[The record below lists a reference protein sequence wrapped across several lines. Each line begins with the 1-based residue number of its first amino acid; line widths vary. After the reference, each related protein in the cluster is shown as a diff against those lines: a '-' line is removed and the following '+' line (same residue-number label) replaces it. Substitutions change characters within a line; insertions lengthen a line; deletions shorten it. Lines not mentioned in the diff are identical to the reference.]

1 MASVK
6 VINVTKYYGDLA
18 AVNDVSF
25 ECEEGEFFSLL
36 GPSGA
41 GKTTTLELIAG
52 LKKLDRG
59 EIYFGGER
67 IDTIPPQERDV
78 AMAFENYALY
88 SHMTVYE
95 NVAFPLRS
103 PRRTEKLSPAQERAE
118 VEKITNRLGI
128 GEYLDRMPK
137 QLSGGQKQRVSL
149 ARAMVRRPR
158 VFLLDEPIAHLDAK
172 LKALARSDL
181 KRIANEVG
189 TTIIY
194 VTHNY
199 REALALS
206 DRILVLREGRVEQ
219 IGTPEQIFNEPAGD
233 FVANLVGDPPIN
245 FLDGELSEIDSSLW
259 FLSEDFKFAI
269 PPKDVAKAK
278 EAAFNDGNAR
288 RVRIAL
294 RPDYL
299 TVSAEK
305 TADATAN
312 IEIFVT
318 ERKDEDLL
326 LKFHSGGSLLI
337 ANTGK
342 ARDIYKIGERVWV
355 NMDLDHVHYF
365 AKTLEL
371 TQGQRDEHTSTL

>member
-1 MASVK
+1 MSSIKLVNA
-6 VINVTKYYGDLA
+6 TKYYGSLA
-18 AVNDVSF
+18 AVRDVSF
-25 ECEEGEFFSLL
+25 ECGEGEFFTLL

-52 LKKLDRG
+52 LKKLDGG
-59 EIYFGGER
+59 EIYFGDER
-67 IDTIPPQERDV
+67 IDTTPPQERDV

-103 PRRTEKLSPAQERAE
+103 PRRTEKLNPAQERAE
-118 VEKITNRLGI
+118 VERITNRLGI
-128 GEYLDRMPK
+128 GDYLDRMPK

-206 DRILVLREGRVEQ
+206 DRILIMREGRAEQ
-219 IGTPEQIFNEPAGD
+219 IGTPEQIYNEPASD
-233 FVANLVGDPPIN
+233 FVANLVGDPPVN
-245 FLDGELSEIDSSLW
+245 LLDGELNEKDSSLW
-259 FLSEDFKFAI
+259 FMSEDFKFVI
-269 PPKDVAKAK
+269 PQKDADKAK
-278 EAAFNDGNAR
+278 QAAFQDGASR
-288 RVRIAL
+288 RVRLAL

-305 TADATAN
+305 TVDASAN

-318 ERKDEDLL
+318 ERKDEELL
-326 LKFHSGGSLLI
+326 LKFHSGDSLLI
-337 ANTGK
+337 ANTGH
-342 ARDIYKIGERVWV
+342 ARDIYKTGDRVWV

-365 AKTLEL
+365 TKTLEL
-371 TQGQRDEHTSTL
+371 S